1 MANFQ
6 HLLLSIALYNKF
18 YYLQG
23 QANPMSSKKIITYTG
38 FLNDAYYRPK
48 DIDNREVIQLLRQ
61 AEAIPKKLLPFNG
74 VIHVIDYTQRR
85 HVGLSG
91 PLNNMMG
98 FDPRDVMENGL
109 DFVIDI
115 FQKDDFKIYNETIF
129 SQVTEFLRKTPQN
142 EHGEYVFTY
151 SYRMKKADGKW
162 ISLFQQGRYITD
174 PKTKLPLFSIALVN
188 DVSPLKKDNSMIFS
202 IDKKAGESAL
212 FNHKNI
218 LTNYYY
224 PDPDESRLSRRE
236 REILGRLAD
245 GLSSKQ
251 LADKLNLSESTIVNH
266 RKNMLK
272 KTNTKNI

>member
-1 MANFQ
+1 
-6 HLLLSIALYNKF
+6 
-18 YYLQG
+18 
-23 QANPMSSKKIITYTG
+23 MSSKKIITYTG
-38 FLNDAYYRPK
+38 LLKDTYFRPK

-61 AEAIPKKLLPFNG
+61 AEAIPKRLLPFNG
-74 VIHVIDYTQRR
+74 VIHVIDYSQHR
-85 HVGLSG
+85 HVALSG
-91 PLNNMMG
+91 PLKTMMG
-98 FDPRDVMENGL
+98 FHARDIIDNGL

-115 FQKDDFKIYNETIF
+115 FQKDDFKVYNQTIF
-129 SQVTEFLRKTPQN
+129 TQVTEFLRQTPYD

-151 SYRMKKADGKW
+151 TYRMKKADGKW
-162 ISLFQQGRYITD
+162 INIFQQGRYITD

-188 DVSPLKKDNSMIFS
+188 DITPLKKDNSMIFS

-212 FNHKNI
+212 FNHENI

-224 PDPDESRLSRRE
+224 TDPDESRLSRRE

-251 LADKLNLSESTIVNH
+251 VADKLNLSESTIVNH

-272 KTNTKNI
+272 KTNTKNIAELVRHAMNKGLI

>member
-1 MANFQ
+1 
-6 HLLLSIALYNKF
+6 
-18 YYLQG
+18 
-23 QANPMSSKKIITYTG
+23 MSSKKIITYTG
-38 FLNDAYYRPK
+38 FLNDAYYRSK

-74 VIHVIDYTQRR
+74 VIHVIDYSQRR

-91 PLNNMMG
+91 PLKNMMG
-98 FDPRDVMENGL
+98 FDPRDVLDNGL

-129 SQVTEFLRKTPQN
+129 SQVTQFLRETPQN
-142 EHGEYVFTY
+142 EHGDYVFTY
-151 SYRMKKADGKW
+151 SYRMKKSDGKW
-162 ISLFQQGRYITD
+162 INLFQQGRYITD

-188 DVSPLKKDNSMIFS
+188 DISPLKKDNSMIFS
-202 IDKKAGESAL
+202 IDKKDNENVL

-224 PDPDESRLSRRE
+224 PDPEESRLSRRE

-251 LADKLNLSESTIVNH
+251 LAHKLNLSESTIVNH

-272 KTNTKNI
+272 KTNTKNIAELVRYAINKGLI